1 MLANNNLK
9 ICRTLVRRDA
19 KFHPVKYVLLSCAAT
34 LVAALYTFVF
44 LLGTSVEDAY
54 LLNYQYSYGS
64 TSHVLYTGLTE
75 KQADTLAGN
84 SNIKSTVRLSTIRD
98 VKFHPVKYVLLSCAA
113 MLVAALY
120 TFVFLLGTSVEDAY
134 LLNYQ
139 YSYGS
144 TSHVLYT
151 GLTEKQAD
159 TLAGNSNIK
168 STVRLSTI
176 GRLSDPVIGQRS
188 VKLAVADRAYAQ
200 TVLSVPTVGTLPQK
214 NGEIALDEFTMDSLG
229 VPHEVGSLVSIDW
242 TDPKGEEHTTAFTL
256 CGWWASPTNF
266 SEACAWITKEE
277 AKKLLP
283 DYDEEN
289 ATNVTLGVNL
299 HQSKNLEK
307 QAERLL
313 SQQGVSGCTYT
324 TNLAY
329 QDARTE
335 IAEKLARTYYM
346 PALLVVLCGYLM
358 VYSIVHVAADREHLF
373 YAELKSLGMTPRQM
387 ARTYY
392 MPALL
397 VVLCG
402 YLMVYSIVHVAAD
415 REHLFYAELK
425 SLGMTPRQ
433 IRQMLMEQ
441 GMLVSLL
448 GMVPGWLI
456 GFVLHYFITGR
467 VIIGMEENPA
477 LYFLSWQPFA
487 AAFLCTAA
495 TVLLAYLLP
504 SFRLSRKTP
513 AEMTGNV
520 YARLPKRKQ
529 KADGRMTLS
538 QLAFRTLGKNLL
550 PSFRLSRKTP
560 AEMTGNVYARL
571 PKRKQKADGR
581 MTLSQL
587 AFRTLGKNRWRTLL
601 SVVSLLLA
609 VLLLNSVWIRY
620 ISVKEDR
627 YLSSMFPWD
636 YSLCDGSAYL
646 SQQQYNEK
654 NQGITEKT
662 VEELKKRPEITSISA
677 LKSHEV
683 PMEAP
688 KELIE
693 RITAFYDQPYDE
705 TQTLRETQKA
715 FPEWLDGLAKL
726 EETGTY
732 TGLVIG
738 MDGVYL
744 DYLQEY
750 SPFTSG
756 SFDENTFASG
766 EFVMVGGAYHEG
778 LSSPIEGEEVE
789 LMGRKFTVMGSVM
802 HDETYLRGTE
812 SLEAAFNI
820 VYILP
825 MEAFDQLFPGQA
837 YRQLAVNIDKG
848 QQKEFEAYLD
858 EYEQGLNRGVG
869 VVRRSEYQENF
880 RVARPGTS
888 GSGDRTGAHRDR
900 ADEFY
905 QYAGE

>member
-9 ICRTLVRRDA
+9 ICRTLVRRD
-19 KFHPVKYVLLSCAAT
+19 
-34 LVAALYTFVF
+34 
-44 LLGTSVEDAY
+44 
-54 LLNYQYSYGS
+54 
-64 TSHVLYTGLTE
+64 
-75 KQADTLAGN
+75 
-84 SNIKSTVRLSTIRD
+84 VR
-98 VKFHPVKYVLLSCAA
+98 FHPVKYVLLSCAA

-144 TSHVLYT
+144 TSHILYT

-168 STVRLSTI
+168 RTVRLSTI

-188 VKLAVADRAYAQ
+188 IKLAVTDRAYAK

-229 VPHEVGSLVSIDW
+229 VPHEIGSPVSIDW
-242 TDPKGEEHTTAFTL
+242 TDPKGEEHATAFTL

-283 DYDEEN
+283 DYDEES

-299 HQSKNLEK
+299 HQPKNIEE
-307 QAERLL
+307 QAELLL
-313 SQQGVSGCTYT
+313 SQQGVTGCTYT

-335 IAEKLARTYYM
+335 MAGRQARPYYM
-346 PALLVVLCGYLM
+346 PALL
-358 VYSIVHVAADREHLF
+358 I
-373 YAELKSLGMTPRQM
+373 
-387 ARTYY
+387 
-392 MPALL
+392 
-397 VVLCG
+397 VLCG

-441 GMLVSLL
+441 GMFVSLL
-448 GMVPGWLI
+448 GLVPGWLI
-456 GFVLHYFITGR
+456 GFILHYFITGR

-477 LYFLSWQPFA
+477 LYFLSWKPFV
-487 AAFLCTAA
+487 AAFLCAAA

-513 AEMTGNV
+513 AEMTGNA

-529 KADGRMTLS
+529 KSDGRMTL
-538 QLAFRTLGKNLL
+538 A
-550 PSFRLSRKTP
+550 
-560 AEMTGNVYARL
+560 
-571 PKRKQKADGR
+571 
-581 MTLSQL
+581 QL

-620 ISVKEDR
+620 ISVKEEL
-627 YLSSMFPWD
+627 YLSSLFPWD

-654 NQGITEKT
+654 NQGITEKI
-662 VEELKKRPEITSISA
+662 VEELKKRPEITSVSV
-677 LKSHEV
+677 LKSHEI
-683 PMEAP
+683 PMKAP
-688 KELIE
+688 KELVE

-756 SFDENTFASG
+756 SFDEKAFASG
-766 EFVMVGGAYHEG
+766 EFVLAGGAYHEG

-789 LMGRKFTVMGSVM
+789 LMGQKFTVMGSVM
-802 HDETYLRGTE
+802 HDETYLRGTK

-825 MEAFDQLFPGQA
+825 MKAFDQLFPGQA
-837 YRQLAVNIDKG
+837 YRQLAVNIDKE
-848 QQKEFEAYLD
+848 QQKEFEGYLD

-880 RVARPGTS
+880 RVARLNLVLPDLVIGLVLTGIALMNFINMLVS
-888 GSGDRTGAHRDR
+888 KTVSRKGEFAVYESLGMTREQLQKLLLLEGFFHAGLMLVIMLPVTTIFDRFLMPKVIEAAGSWSMVYTCSFLPLWIFTAILGVLAVVVPMFCLHFLTKGSLTERMKR
-900 ADEFY
+900 E
-905 QYAGE
+905 E

>member
-9 ICRTLVRRDA
+9 ICRTLVR
-19 KFHPVKYVLLSCAAT
+19 
-34 LVAALYTFVF
+34 
-44 LLGTSVEDAY
+44 
-54 LLNYQYSYGS
+54 
-64 TSHVLYTGLTE
+64 
-75 KQADTLAGN
+75 
-84 SNIKSTVRLSTIRD
+84 RD

-144 TSHVLYT
+144 TSHILYT

-188 VKLAVADRAYAQ
+188 IKLAVTDRAYAK

-229 VPHEVGSLVSIDW
+229 VPHKIGSPVSIDW
-242 TDPKGEEHTTAFTL
+242 TDPKGEAHTTAFTL

-277 AKKLLP
+277 AKQLLP

-289 ATNVTLGVNL
+289 AANVTLGVNL
-299 HQSKNLEK
+299 HQPKKIEE
-307 QAERLL
+307 QAELLL
-313 SQQGVSGCTYT
+313 SQQGVTGCTYT

-335 IAEKLARTYYM
+335 MAGRQARPYYM

-358 VYSIVHVAADREHLF
+358 VYSIVHVAAD
-373 YAELKSLGMTPRQM
+373 K
-387 ARTYY
+387 
-392 MPALL
+392 
-397 VVLCG
+397 
-402 YLMVYSIVHVAAD
+402 
-415 REHLFYAELK
+415 EHLFYAELK

-448 GMVPGWLI
+448 GLVPGWLI
-456 GFVLHYFITGR
+456 GFILHYFITGR

-477 LYFLSWQPFA
+477 LYFLSWQPFG

-513 AEMTGNV
+513 AEMTGN
-520 YARLPKRKQ
+520 A
-529 KADGRMTLS
+529 
-538 QLAFRTLGKNLL
+538 
-550 PSFRLSRKTP
+550 
-560 AEMTGNVYARL
+560 YARL

-646 SQQQYNEK
+646 SQQQYNER

-662 VEELKKRPEITSISA
+662 VEELKKRPEIASVSV

-683 PMEAP
+683 PMTAP
-688 KELIE
+688 KELVE

-756 SFDENTFASG
+756 SFDEKAFASG
-766 EFVMVGGAYHEG
+766 EFVLVGGAYHEG

-789 LMGRKFTVMGSVM
+789 LMGQKFTVMGSVM

-880 RVARPGTS
+880 RVARLNLVLPDLVIGLVLTGIALMNFINMLVS
-888 GSGDRTGAHRDR
+888 KTVSRKGEFAVYESLGMTREQLQKLLLLEGIFHAGLMLVILIPVTILFDRFLMPKVVEAAGSWSMVYTCSFLPLWLFTAVLGILAAAVPLLCLHFLTKGSLTERMR
-900 ADEFY
+900 
-905 QYAGE
+905 QGE